1 MRISRRRLLRAT
13 ACTVLLVLAPGASLA
28 AETTPSDSDEPTT
41 LVHADIARA
50 MHSAELSML
59 FRGETE
65 SECRVWQERF
75 RAKLTELL
83 GDSTPPQ
90 KWEVEEENRT
100 EFDDHVRYE
109 LLLKADVIPR
119 LPVYLLVPKGA
130 ACTQK
135 LPAVLCVHGHGPF
148 GNHPVVGRRDLEG
161 VAENIA
167 KSNYDYGL
175 QFVQRGFVVAAPCMI
190 PFGRRVELAS
200 VLTEPLVRKSSFILI
215 ASKADTRGAAESHF
229 LCSIG
234 S

>member
-1 MRISRRRLLRAT
+1 MRISRLRLLRAT
-13 ACTVLLVLAPGASLA
+13 ACTVLLVFAPGASLA

-130 ACTQK
+130 ARTRK

-148 GNHPVVGRRDLEG
+148 GHHPVVGRRDLEG

-175 QFVQRGFVVAAPCMI
+175 QFVHLGV
-190 PFGRRVELAS
+190 
-200 VLTEPLVRKSSFILI
+200 SSIRCI
-215 ASKADTRGAAESHF
+215 
-229 LCSIG
+229 
-234 S
+234 